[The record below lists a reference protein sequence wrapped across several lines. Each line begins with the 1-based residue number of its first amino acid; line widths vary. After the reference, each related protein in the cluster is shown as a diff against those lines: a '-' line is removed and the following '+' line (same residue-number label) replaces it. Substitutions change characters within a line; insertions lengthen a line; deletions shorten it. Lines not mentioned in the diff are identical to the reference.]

1 MNNYKFRGKT
11 EHGEWVYGFYI
22 EGLSSYTGDRK
33 YCIVQKDENIGDYTE
48 FTNILPETVGQ
59 WTGLTDNKRT
69 KEYPNGQ
76 PVFEGDIIKFYNTDD
91 VEYDDDNQEFIRP
104 EICQISKVG
113 NRGLVEGNFLEDY
126 STTSLD
132 FFSDMGFEYEVIGNI
147 HDNPELLEDN
157 NAK

>member
-1 MNNYKFRGKT
+1 MKYKFRGKT
-11 EHGEWVYGFYI
+11 AAGQWVYGYYYENPNNGIYRIRWVNPELKEYFT
-22 EGLSSYTGDRK
+22 E
-33 YCIVQKDENIGDYTE
+33 KDVR
-48 FTNILPETVGQ
+48 PETVGQ